1 MMFLKSANSVF
12 LSLLLLSTLCPC
24 FYFLLYFGRIRILT
38 INILKSISMKK
49 QKSSV
54 VLTAL
59 IVALGGFLMGFDAS
73 VISGVIKFIEPEFNL
88 SKIELGWAVASLSLA
103 ATAGMIFA
111 GPLSDRFGR
120 TIVLKAS
127 ALLYAFSA
135 FLAALAPSF
144 IILVTAR
151 MLAGLGVGAS
161 LILAPMYIAEISPSD
176 RRGKLVSFNQLNI
189 VVGISVAFFTN
200 YLIVHLSKSNASWV
214 ETLKL
219 KEYIWRWMLGIEFFP
234 ATIYFFLLLF
244 IPQSPRWLVMKG
256 RYDEALK
263 VMKRFDDDDN
273 AEKVINEIKENVLK
287 ESAPKQKTPVKDLFL
302 PAMKLVLTI
311 GIVIAILQQI
321 TGINSVFFY
330 APMIF
335 EQSGIGT
342 DAAFIQAILV
352 GLTNVVF
359 TIVAMV
365 LIDKLGRKPLLIIGI
380 SFITVSMFLLAYG
393 FNTARYKLTD
403 MSVSKLPTEINKT
416 QLAPIMNLTY
426 KSDTEFKDVVK
437 KVMGEDVEKKYESE
451 FISASIT
458 MNPTLILIG
467 ILGFVA
473 AFAVS
478 LGPVMWV
485 LFSELFPNAI
495 RGTAI
500 SFVGF
505 INSAISFLVQLVFPW
520 ELATLGSSGT
530 FLLYGIF
537 ALVGLAFIWKLLPET
552 KGRSLEELEA
562 ILVKK

>member
-1 MMFLKSANSVF
+1 
-12 LSLLLLSTLCPC
+12 
-24 FYFLLYFGRIRILT
+24 
-38 INILKSISMKK
+38 
-49 QKSSV
+49 
-54 VLTAL
+54 
-59 IVALGGFLMGFDAS
+59 
-73 VISGVIKFIEPEFNL
+73 
-88 SKIELGWAVASLSLA
+88 
-103 ATAGMIFA
+103 
-111 GPLSDRFGR
+111 
-120 TIVLKAS
+120 
-127 ALLYAFSA
+127 
-135 FLAALAPSF
+135 
-144 IILVTAR
+144 
-151 MLAGLGVGAS
+151 
-161 LILAPMYIAEISPSD
+161 
-176 RRGKLVSFNQLNI
+176 
-189 VVGISVAFFTN
+189 
-200 YLIVHLSKSNASWV
+200 
-214 ETLKL
+214 
-219 KEYIWRWMLGIEFFP
+219 MLGIEFLP
-234 ATIYFFLLLF
+234 ATVYFFLLLF

-256 RYDEALK
+256 RYDEALR

-273 AEKVINEIKENVLK
+273 AEKVINEIKLNVSK

-311 GIVIAILQQI
+311 GIVIAVLQQI

-380 SFITVSMFLLAYG
+380 SFITISMFLLAYG
-393 FNTARYKLTD
+393 FNSAKYQLTD
-403 MSVSKLPTEINKT
+403 ASASKLPVGINKAL
-416 QLAPIMNLTY
+416 LAPVMNKTF
-426 KSDTEFKDVVK
+426 KSDTEFKNVIK
-437 KVMGEDVEKKYESE
+437 TTMGEEIEKKYESE

-537 ALVGLAFIWKLLPET
+537 ALIGLGFIWKLLPET

-562 ILVKK
+562 ILVKKQ